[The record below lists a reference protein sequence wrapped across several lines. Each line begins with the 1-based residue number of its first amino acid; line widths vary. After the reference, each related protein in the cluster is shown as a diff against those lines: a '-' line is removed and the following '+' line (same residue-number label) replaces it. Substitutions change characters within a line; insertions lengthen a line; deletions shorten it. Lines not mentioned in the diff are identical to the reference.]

1 MLVVVAVVVVV
12 VVVVKLVQQA
22 KNGFLYGLRVHKV
35 VVTYKKQDFV
45 FYLGFLAWF
54 NPPHRQ
60 FRFGL
65 FQYNGHFPLGMPH
78 FTFFFLFEIEFTY
91 LIFYN
96 NLRI

>member
-1 MLVVVAVVVVV
+1 MIMAKIRIL
-12 VVVVKLVQQA
+12 KIPMKETMSRGGVQQA
-22 KNGFLYGLRVHKV
+22 KNGFLFVLPPHKV

-65 FQYNGHFPLGMPH
+65 FS
-78 FTFFFLFEIEFTY
+78 I
-91 LIFYN
+91 
-96 NLRI
+96 

>member
-1 MLVVVAVVVVV
+1 MFCIQQNNGLTIWYYSPIVGG
-12 VVVVKLVQQA
+12 VQQA
-22 KNGFLYGLRVHKV
+22 KNGFLFVLPPHKV

-65 FQYNGHFPLGMPH
+65 FS
-78 FTFFFLFEIEFTY
+78 I
-91 LIFYN
+91 
-96 NLRI
+96 

>member
-1 MLVVVAVVVVV
+1 MFVVGGGATGKKWIFVCFAPP
-12 VVVVKLVQQA
+12 
-22 KNGFLYGLRVHKV
+22 HKV

-65 FQYNGHFPLGMPH
+65 FS
-78 FTFFFLFEIEFTY
+78 I
-91 LIFYN
+91 
-96 NLRI
+96 